1 MAISNEET
9 SVQRTQHAFLVA
21 WGWFAEETGLIKKIQ
36 AVALKQKTYTHS
48 PQSKVLEFVVGTLAG
63 MQHMQELSL
72 SAHPLDR
79 DSAVAEAWGQSG
91 WADYSG
97 VSRTLS
103 ALSWAE
109 VQAIV
114 AALEEVSQPYL
125 QAELQRLR
133 LSGERLRI
141 DGDLTGLPVSNTS
154 RTYPNAAYGH
164 MDDEIR
170 LGYQAG
176 VVSLISPTYGRMWLS
191 ATHHP
196 GDTVSSTQAEA
207 LVLEAERRIGQRP
220 KRRTDLLQKRIEDLE
235 PHLQQIQERLDAQ
248 QKAIQRAQEHLEE
261 TRQQIQTQQTQLDTL
276 EKHYQAR
283 RRKERPTSQLAK
295 ARQRIQM
302 LARRL
307 KRRETARL
315 SADQR
320 LVKTQAQWKDAQAE
334 RACLQERLK
343 RFEQDNATN
352 PEPVQAECRLDAG
365 FGSYQNV
372 ALLIEM
378 GYEVYTKSPS
388 QQLTDFLKRQIDAS
402 TAYTRVGANAEMLAW
417 PKRLLT
423 HCPYPVDVA
432 LERFYTGS
440 TLKHSTLLH
449 YGTDPVTQDLP
460 LWFNHYNGR
469 QIIEAGIKEGKQVFY
484 LHKIKVR
491 SEPAIYLQECC
502 VLFAANFIRWASHWL
517 AEQAQPVKHAL
528 DVRKLGIKRQVQV
541 AAHVSAQVIR
551 NSAGRLL
558 RFSSHSA
565 FAGKV
570 LQLPGGH
577 L

>member
-1 MAISNEET
+1 MSNEET

-21 WGWFAEETGLIKKIQ
+21 WGWFAEETGLIQKIQ
-36 AVALKQKTYTHS
+36 SVALKQKTYTHS
-48 PQSKVLEFVVGTLAG
+48 PQSKVLEFMVGTLAG
-63 MQHMQELSL
+63 MQHLQELSL

-103 ALSWAE
+103 GLSWSE

-114 AALEEVSQPYL
+114 AELEKVSQPYL

-133 LSGERLRI
+133 LSGKRLRI

-176 VVSLISPTYGRMWLS
+176 VISLISPTYGRVWLS

-196 GDTVSSTQAEA
+196 GDTVSSTQAEG
-207 LVLEAERRIGQRP
+207 LVQEAERRIGQRP

-235 PHLQQIQERLDAQ
+235 PHLQQIQQRVDSQ
-248 QKAIQRAQEHLEE
+248 QKAIQSAQERFDE
-261 TRQQIQTQQTQLDTL
+261 TRRQIQEQQIQLDAL
-276 EKHYQAR
+276 ERHYQV
-283 RRKERPTSQLAK
+283 RKREERPTSQLAK
-295 ARQRIQM
+295 SRQRMQI

-320 LVKTQAQWKDAQAE
+320 LVKTQVQWKDAQAE
-334 RACLQERLK
+334 RSVLQERLN

-352 PEPVQAECRLDAG
+352 PEPAEAECRLDAG

-388 QQLTDFLKRQIDAS
+388 QQLTDSLKRQIDAS

-423 HCPYPVDVA
+423 HCPYPVDIA

-449 YGTDPVTQDLP
+449 YGIDPVTQDLP
-460 LWFNHYNGR
+460 AWFNHYNGR

-517 AEQAQPVKHAL
+517 AEQAQPGKHAL
-528 DVRKLGIKRQVQV
+528 DVYKLGIKRQVQV

-551 NSAGRLL
+551 NSEGRLL

>member
-1 MAISNEET
+1 MAMSNEET

-21 WGWFAEETGLIKKIQ
+21 WGWFAEETGLIQKIQ

-63 MQHMQELSL
+63 MQHLQELSL

-91 WADYSG
+91 WTDYSG

-114 AALEEVSQPYL
+114 AVLEEVSQPYL

-196 GDTVSSTQAEA
+196 GDTVSSTQAKA
-207 LVLEAERRIGQRP
+207 LVLEAERRLGQRP

-235 PHLQQIQERLDAQ
+235 PHLQQIQERLDVQ

-302 LARRL
+302 LAHRL

-320 LVKTQAQWKDAQAE
+320 LLKTQAQWKDAQAE
-334 RACLQERLK
+334 RVCLQERLK
-343 RFEQDNATN
+343 HFEQDNASN

-365 FGSYQNV
+365 FGSYQNM

-388 QQLTDFLKRQIDAS
+388 QQLTDSLKRQIDAS

-449 YGTDPVTQDLP
+449 YGTDPATQDLP

-484 LHKIKVR
+484 LRKIKVR

-551 NSAGRLL
+551 NSEGRLL
-558 RFSSHSA
+558 KFSSHSA

>member
-1 MAISNEET
+1 MSNEET
-9 SVQRTQHAFLVA
+9 SIQRTQHAFLVA
-21 WGWFAEETGLIKKIQ
+21 WGWFAEEAGLIQKIQ
-36 AVALKQKTYTHS
+36 AVALKQKTRTHS

-63 MQHMQELSL
+63 IRHLQELSL

-79 DSAVAEAWGQSG
+79 DGAVAGAWGQAG

-114 AALEEVSQPYL
+114 AVLEEVSQPYL

-133 LSGERLRI
+133 STGERLRI

-164 MDDEIR
+164 MDDGIR

-196 GDTVSSTQAEA
+196 GDTVSSTQAET

-220 KRRTDLLQKRIEDLE
+220 KRRTDLLRKRIEDLE
-235 PHLQQIQERLDAQ
+235 PHLQQIQERLETQ
-248 QKAIQRAQEHLEE
+248 QKAVQRAVERLDEA
-261 TRQQIQTQQTQLDTL
+261 RQQVQDQQTQVDDL
-276 EKHYQAR
+276 EKHYQTR
-283 RRKERPTSQLAK
+283 RREERPTSQLAK
-295 ARQRIQM
+295 ARQRFQM
-302 LARRL
+302 LAHRL
-307 KRRETARL
+307 KRREIAWL
-315 SADQR
+315 STDQR
-320 LVKTQAQWKDAQAE
+320 LEKTQAQWKDEQAE
-334 RACLQERLK
+334 RASLQERLK
-343 RFEQDNATN
+343 HFEQDNATN
-352 PEPVQAECRLDAG
+352 PEPVDAEFRLDAG

-372 ALLIEM
+372 ALLAEM
-378 GYEVYTKSPS
+378 GYEVYTKSTG
-388 QQLTDFLKRQIDAS
+388 QRLTDSLKCEINDP
-402 TAYTRVGANAEMLAW
+402 TTYTRVGANAEMVAW
-417 PKRLLT
+417 PQRSLT
-423 HCPYPVDVA
+423 HCPYPLEVA

-449 YGTDPVTQDLP
+449 YGSDPVTQDLP
-460 LWFNHYNGR
+460 VWFNHYNGR

-502 VLFAANFIRWASHWL
+502 VLFAANFIRWASYWL
-517 AEQAQPVKHAL
+517 AEQAQPGKHAL

-551 NSAGRLL
+551 NSEGRLL
-558 RFSSHSA
+558 RFSSNSA

-570 LQLPGGH
+570 LQLPAGH

>member
-1 MAISNEET
+1 MAMSNEET
-9 SVQRTQHAFLVA
+9 SIQRTQHAFLVA
-21 WGWFAEETGLIKKIQ
+21 WGWFAEQRGLIQKIQ

-48 PQSKVLEFVVGTLAG
+48 PQSKVLEFMVGTLAG
-63 MQHMQELSL
+63 MQHLQELSL

-91 WADYSG
+91 WANYSG

-114 AALEEVSQPYL
+114 AVLEEVSQPYL

-133 LSGERLRI
+133 SSGQRLRI

-176 VVSLISPTYGRMWLS
+176 VVSLISPTYGRVWLS

-196 GDTVSSTQAEA
+196 GDTVSSTQAEG
-207 LVLEAERRIGQRP
+207 LVLEAERRIEQRP
-220 KRRTDLLQKRIEDLE
+220 KRRTDLLQKRIEGLE
-235 PHLQQIQERLDAQ
+235 PHLQQIQQRLEAQ
-248 QKAIQRAQEHLEE
+248 QKTIQRAQERLDE
-261 TRQQIQTQQTQLDTL
+261 TCQQIQDQQIQMEAL
-276 EKHYQAR
+276 EKHYQDR

-295 ARQRIQM
+295 ARQHIQV
-302 LARRL
+302 LVRRL
-307 KRRETARL
+307 KRRENARL
-315 SADQR
+315 SANPL

-352 PEPVQAECRLDAG
+352 LEPVEAECRLDAG

-388 QQLTDFLKRQIDAS
+388 QQLTDSLKRQIDAS

-423 HCPYPVDVA
+423 HCPYPIDVA

-449 YGTDPVTQDLP
+449 YGIDPVVQDLP
-460 LWFNHYNGR
+460 AWFNHYNGR

-517 AEQAQPVKHAL
+517 TEQAQPVKHAL

-551 NSAGRLL
+551 NSEGRLL

>member
-1 MAISNEET
+1 MSNEET
-9 SVQRTQHAFLVA
+9 TVQRTQHAFMVA
-21 WGWFAEETGLIKKIQ
+21 WGWYAEEIGLIQKIQ
-36 AVALKQKTYTHS
+36 AVALKQKTYIHS
-48 PQSKVLEFVVGTLAG
+48 PQSKVLEFLVGTLTG
-63 MQHMQELSL
+63 MQHLQELSL
-72 SAHPLDR
+72 SAHPLDC
-79 DSAVAEAWGQSG
+79 DGAVAEAWGQSG

-103 ALSWAE
+103 AQGWAE
-109 VQAIV
+109 VHAIV

-133 LSGERLRI
+133 SSGQRLRI
-141 DGDLTGLPVSNTS
+141 DADLTGLPVSNTS
-154 RTYPNAAYGH
+154 RTYPNATYGH
-164 MDDEIR
+164 MDDEVR

-176 VVSLISPTYGRMWLS
+176 VVSLVSPTYGRMWLS

-196 GDTVSSTQAEA
+196 GDTISSTQAEG

-220 KRRTDLLQKRIEDLE
+220 KRRTELLQKRIEDLE
-235 PHLQQIQERLDAQ
+235 PHLKKIQERLNVQ
-248 QKAIQRAQEHLEE
+248 EKAIQRAQERLEE
-261 TRQQIQTQQTQLDTL
+261 TRQQIQMQQIQLDDL
-276 EKHYQAR
+276 EQYYQAR
-283 RRKERPTSQLAK
+283 RREERPTSQLAK
-295 ARQRIQM
+295 VRQRTQI
-302 LARRL
+302 LARRI
-307 KRRETARL
+307 KSRETALL
-315 SADQR
+315 SADRR
-320 LVKTQAQWKDAQAE
+320 LAKTQAHWKEAQAE
-334 RACLQERLK
+334 KASLQERLK
-343 RFEQDNATN
+343 RFEQDNASN
-352 PEPVQAECRLDAG
+352 PDPVEAECRLDAG

-388 QQLTDFLKRQIDAS
+388 QQLTNFLKRQIDAP
-402 TAYTRVGANAEMLAW
+402 ALYTRVGANAEMLAW
-417 PKRLLT
+417 PKRLLSP
-423 HCPYPVDVA
+423 CPYPLDIA
-432 LERFYTGS
+432 LERFYTGP

-460 LWFNHYNGR
+460 QWFHHYNGR
-469 QIIEAGIKEGKQVFY
+469 QTIEAGIKEGKQVFY

-517 AEQAQPVKHAL
+517 AEQTQPVKHTL

-551 NSAGRLL
+551 NSEGRLL

-570 LQLPGGH
+570 LQLPVGH

>member
-1 MAISNEET
+1 MAMRNEET
-9 SVQRTQHAFLVA
+9 SIQRTQHAFLVA
-21 WGWFAEETGLIKKIQ
+21 WGWFAEAAGLIGKIQ
-36 AVALKQKTYTHS
+36 AVVLKQKTRTHS

-63 MQHMQELSL
+63 IQHLQELSL

-79 DSAVAEAWGQSG
+79 DGAVAEAWGQSN

-103 ALSWAE
+103 ALSWLE
-109 VQAIV
+109 VKAIV
-114 AALEEVSQPYL
+114 AVLEEVSQPYL

-133 LSGERLRI
+133 SSGERLRM
-141 DGDLTGLPVSNTS
+141 DGDLTGLPVSNAS
-154 RTYPNAAYGH
+154 QTYPNAAYGH
-164 MDDEIR
+164 MDDEVR

-176 VVSLISPTYGRMWLS
+176 VISLISPTYGRVWLS

-196 GDTVSSTQAEA
+196 GDTVSGTQAEG
-207 LVLEAERRIGQRP
+207 LVLEAERRIEQRP
-220 KRRTDLLQKRIEDLE
+220 KRRTDLLRKRIENLE
-235 PHLQQIQERLDAQ
+235 PHLQQIQERMEAQ
-248 QKAIQRAQEHLEE
+248 QKVVQRAQERLEE
-261 TRQQIQTQQTQLDTL
+261 ARQQVQEQQSRVDHL

-283 RRKERPTSQLAK
+283 KRKERPTSQLAM
-295 ARQRIQM
+295 ARQRFQR
-302 LARRL
+302 LTRRL
-307 KRRETARL
+307 KRRETTRF

-320 LVKTQAQWKDAQAE
+320 LAKTQVQWKSEQAE
-334 RACLQERLK
+334 RGSLQERLK

-352 PEPVQAECRLDAG
+352 LEPVDAEFRLDAG

-372 ALLIEM
+372 ALLAEM
-378 GYEVYTKSPS
+378 GYEVYTKSTG
-388 QQLTDFLKRQIDAS
+388 QQLTNALKRESSDP
-402 TAYTRVGANAEMLAW
+402 TTYTRVGANAEMVAW
-417 PKRLLT
+417 PHRSLT
-423 HCPYPVDVA
+423 HCPYPLDVA

-440 TLKHSTLLH
+440 ILKHSTLLH
-449 YGTDPVTQDLP
+449 YGSDPVTQDLP
-460 LWFNHYNGR
+460 AWFNRYNGR
-469 QIIEAGIKEGKQVFY
+469 QMIEAGIKEGKQVFY

-517 AEQAQPVKHAL
+517 AEQAQPGKHAL

-551 NSAGRLL
+551 NSEGRLL
-558 RFSSHSA
+558 RFSSNSA

>member
-1 MAISNEET
+1 MAMSNEET

-21 WGWFAEETGLIKKIQ
+21 WGWFAGETSLIEKFQ
-36 AVALKQKTYTHS
+36 ALALKQKTRTHS
-48 PQSKVLEFVVGTLAG
+48 PQSKVLEFIVGTLAG
-63 MQHMQELSL
+63 MQHLQELSL
-72 SAHPLDR
+72 SAHPLDC
-79 DSAVAEAWGQSG
+79 DCVVAQAWGQSG

-103 ALSWAE
+103 ALSWPE

-114 AALEEVSQPYL
+114 TVLEEVSQPYL

-133 LSGERLRI
+133 LSGKRLRI

-176 VVSLISPTYGRMWLS
+176 VVSLVSPTYGRIWLS

-207 LVLEAERRIGQRP
+207 LVLEAERRLGKRP
-220 KRRTDLLQKRIEDLE
+220 KRRTELLCKRIDDLE
-235 PHLQQIQERLDAQ
+235 PHLMQIQERVETQ
-248 QKAIQRAQEHLEE
+248 QKAIQHAQARQDEAQKQIQD
-261 TRQQIQTQQTQLDTL
+261 QQIRVDIL

-283 RRKERPTSQLAK
+283 RREERPTSQLAM
-295 ARQRIQM
+295 ARQRFQM

-307 KRRETARL
+307 KRRETAQL
-315 SADQR
+315 SVNQR
-320 LVKTQAQWKDAQAE
+320 LAKTQAQWKKELAE
-334 RACLQERLK
+334 RASLMERLK
-343 RFEQDNATN
+343 RFEQDNAAN
-352 PEPVQAECRLDAG
+352 PDPVEAEFRLDAG
-365 FGSYQNV
+365 FGSYQNA
-372 ALLIEM
+372 ALLAEM

-388 QQLTDFLKRQIDAS
+388 QQLTDSLKRQLNA
-402 TAYTRVGANAEMLAW
+402 TTTYTRVGANAEMVVW
-417 PKRLLT
+417 PQRSLT
-423 HCPYPVDVA
+423 NCPYPFDVA

-449 YGTDPVTQDLP
+449 YGSDLVTQDLP
-460 LWFNHYNGR
+460 AWFNHYNGR

-528 DVRKLGIKRQVQV
+528 DVRKLSIKRQVQV

-551 NSAGRLL
+551 NSEGRLL
-558 RFSSHSA
+558 RFSSNSA

-570 LQLPGGH
+570 LQIPGGR